1 MARSKGYSEQDV
13 IVAVAELTEKGRSIN
28 GSSLRSVIG
37 TGRPANI
44 FATYEKLL
52 EEGAL
57 DKYRQLPV
65 EEEQEKEYELPPEI
79 LDAREIVLS
88 DMSVI
93 FTRINNLANSIA
105 EKRLNAAVLQA
116 KEMARVS
123 SERLA
128 SAEEEMN
135 QAYNTIEDQKDL
147 LDSAEIQAAGY
158 LEKINQLEKDLALSN
173 NRNDSLEVDNG
184 RLKFEV
190 DELKRSK
197 KTLEI
202 ENSEQFTKITQLS
215 SQIDGLNAAAKEQS
229 LKLTDLETS
238 RVKQEEA
245 ISELGKE
252 LELAN
257 KDKIESE
264 SQSKA
269 NLRLL
274 NDAKAQLSEVKAE
287 LKQVRTEHSSA
298 TEKNGELTGQLLTLK
313 TNYERSVAENKS
325 VEEELQKAL
334 TYKTSI
340 GNENARLR
348 EIQSSL
354 SEELKDLK
362 QRNLVLEREN
372 AKLS

>member
-88 DMSVI
+88 DMSAI

-173 NRNDSLEVDNG
+173 NRNDSLEVDNS

-190 DELKRSK
+190 DELKGSK

-274 NDAKAQLSEVKAE
+274 NDAKTQLSEVKAE

-348 EIQSSL
+348 EIQSTL

>member
-79 LDAREIVLS
+79 IDAREIVLS

-147 LDSAEIQAAGY
+147 LDSAETQAAGY
-158 LEKINQLEKDLALSN
+158 LERINQLEKDLALSN

-190 DELKRSK
+190 DELKGSK

-202 ENSEQFTKITQLS
+202 ENSEQFTQITQLS

-274 NDAKAQLSEVKAE
+274 NDAKTQLSEVKAE

-348 EIQSSL
+348 EIQSTL